1 MFQSSNIIKKEKENK
16 MKLLTIKENA
26 ILFLKEKNNKSN
38 RHIEKQKSIFS
49 YAYTNEKINFS
60 LNKKYKN
67 HISNLPLA
75 KRKMIDNNKNLIKY
89 FHGLRIK
96 DRFILNL
103 KELNKKAQYDNDKL
117 IYKRKIYS

>member
-1 MFQSSNIIKKEKENK
+1 
-16 MKLLTIKENA
+16 
-26 ILFLKEKNNKSN
+26 
-38 RHIEKQKSIFS
+38 
-49 YAYTNEKINFS
+49 
-60 LNKKYKN
+60 
-67 HISNLPLA
+67 
-75 KRKMIDNNKNLIKY
+75 MIDNNKNLIKY